1 MLRLERKYSENLL
14 GHHLSRMNNYMS
26 SDELRTEDA
35 MENDHLNK
43 ILDRDIWMRDD
54 VIRAIKGLL
63 LNHLEYNL
71 EGE

>member
-35 MENDHLNK
+35 MENDHLHK

-54 VIRAIKGLL
+54 VI
-63 LNHLEYNL
+63 
-71 EGE
+71 